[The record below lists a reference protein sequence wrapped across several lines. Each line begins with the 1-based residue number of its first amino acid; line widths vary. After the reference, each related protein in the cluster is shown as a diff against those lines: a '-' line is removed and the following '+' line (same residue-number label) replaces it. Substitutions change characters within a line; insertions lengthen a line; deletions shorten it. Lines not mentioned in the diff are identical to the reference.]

1 MNDLNQMKIL
11 IVDDS
16 QDSSDLIERLLS
28 DSGYENIQVVCSAIE
43 ALESVNHF
51 PPDLILLDIVM
62 PDMTGFE
69 FCKTVKSDP
78 VTMNIPVIMVSGSF
92 KDSDEAL
99 QKAFNV
105 GAVDFIPK
113 PVRRPEVLARWGKL
127 LAEIRRPMSKRRFE
141 LVTFAAAL
149 ELRNTA
155 CSLAHGKALLEFFSA
170 DEVLKMK
177 EEKFSESVTETE
189 RAVFRFSRKVARDA
203 ARVTSG
209 DVDLLKKHGLNDDEI
224 FDIAA
229 TAAGRAFFTK
239 LLDALGVETDS
250 IFVELE
256 STFRRAMT
264 VGRPIGYRPVER
276 VPGSTGGR

>member
-1 MNDLNQMKIL
+1 MAFIKTIAPAMAQGEVLEMY
-11 IVDDS
+11 
-16 QDSSDLIERLLS
+16 ERQQS
-28 DSGYENIQVVCSAIE
+28 AWGYVPNYAKVFSG
-43 ALESVNHF
+43 
-51 PPDLILLDIVM
+51 
-62 PDMTGFE
+62 
-69 FCKTVKSDP
+69 
-78 VTMNIPVIMVSGSF
+78 
-92 KDSDEAL
+92 
-99 QKAFNV
+99 
-105 GAVDFIPK
+105 
-113 PVRRPEVLARWGKL
+113 RPEVLARWGKL
-127 LAEIRRPMSKRRFE
+127 LAEIKRPMSKRRFE

-177 EEKFSESVTETE
+177 EGKFSESVTETE

-250 IFVELE
+250 AFVELE
-256 STFRRAMT
+256 SSFRRAMT

-276 VPGSTGGR
+276 VPETGELASTG